1 MQRALAD
8 AEGALKAAREIGH
21 AATLRYALSYIHTS
35 LVYAD
40 TTRTVD
46 PCQIHCEANFSPWLP
61 IPFRKRAEIS
71 RRSVHPL
78 MTSKETDGR

>member
-35 LVYAD
+35 LVLRGHHTNGRSMPNSLRGEFLTVVAD
-40 TTRTVD
+40 
-46 PCQIHCEANFSPWLP
+46 S
-61 IPFRKRAEIS
+61 IS
-71 RRSVHPL
+71 QAR
-78 MTSKETDGR
+78 